1 MVLSS
6 SAYYMY
12 VCVFLYACVGKLL
25 TLAEDLFA
33 LDYRITST
41 TLPGDFLIL
50 KLRGVTLKK
59 REALIS
65 K

>member
-1 MVLSS
+1 
-6 SAYYMY
+6 MY